1 MFHAVNGDSLGN
13 LKVTTS
19 AIPTPLPDSMQGNKG
34 DRGYSDQTE
43 ARVFLI
49 GNPASDRHAR
59 SRHGL

>member
-1 MFHAVNGDSLGN
+1 MFHAVNGDSMGN

-19 AIPTPLPDSMQGNKG
+19 AIPTPLPESMQGNKG

-49 GNPASDRHAR
+49 GTP
-59 SRHGL
+59 SRHGH

>member
-1 MFHAVNGDSLGN
+1 MFHAVNGDSFGN

-19 AIPTPLPDSMQGNKG
+19 AIPTPHSDAMQSNKG

-49 GNPASDRHAR
+49 GNPSTDRHR
-59 SRHGL
+59 SRQGL